1 MEPKFSHDSIKLI
14 LKMYMKHRLH
24 VDISNDINGHLQALL
39 TVMDLMIPTYDYV
52 GPITGKNIGIED
64 ETND

>member
-1 MEPKFSHDSIKLI
+1 M
-14 LKMYMKHRLH
+14 
-24 VDISNDINGHLQALL
+24 NINEHLQALL
-39 TVMDLMIPTYDYV
+39 TAMDLMIPTYDHV